1 MSSVRGASQLIP
13 RRAVEDSRPTPN
25 LFIVGAP
32 KAGTTALARYLG
44 EHPEIFVA
52 GKELSYF
59 GSDLEFGTTTG
70 GRWRIGYD
78 TYVQWFAPAGQARYR
93 ADRSVFYLY
102 SSLAASEIHAFDPTS
117 RIIILLRNP
126 VDQMY
131 SQHSEMLFQGDEDI
145 ASFGVAIEAED
156 DRKKGGR
163 VPTGCQKVFGLFY
176 RDLARYR
183 DQVDRYVSLFGRD
196 QVCVVLYDDLVAD
209 TPATYR
215 HVVRFLDV
223 EAGRHPEFGVVNAN
237 KVVRSA
243 RTRDL
248 LRHAPPGLR
257 RAGRMVVPDARAR
270 AALRRRL
277 HALNTRARA
286 RPVMDLDL
294 RRRLVE
300 EMAPEVRRLEELLG
314 RDLRAWLPPETADAV
329 GRGGDRSVAD
339 DEPVR

>member
-1 MSSVRGASQLIP
+1 
-13 RRAVEDSRPTPN
+13 VEEARPTPN

-32 KAGTTALARYLG
+32 KAGTTALASYLG

-59 GSDLEFGTTTG
+59 GSDLEFRTAKG

-78 TYVQWFAPAGQARYR
+78 PYLEWFARAGDAQYR
-93 ADRSVFYLY
+93 TDRSVFYLY
-102 SSLAASEIHAFDPTS
+102 SSLAASEIHAFDPKS
-117 RIIILLRNP
+117 RIIVLLRNP

-145 ASFGVAIEAED
+145 ASFGEAIAAED
-156 DRKKGGR
+156 DRKQGVR
-163 VPTGCQKVFGLFY
+163 VPPGCQKVFGLFY

-183 DQVDRYVSLFGRD
+183 DQVERYVSLFGRD

-215 HVVRFLDV
+215 NVLQFLDL
-223 EAGRHPEFGVVNAN
+223 EPGRDPGFGVVNAN

-257 RAGRMVVPDARAR
+257 RVGRVVVRDARAR

-286 RPVMDLDL
+286 RAVMDLEL

-300 EMAPEVRRLEELLG
+300 EMAPEVRRLEGLLG
-314 RDLRAWLPPETADAV
+314 RDLGAWLPPETAGAV
-329 GRGGDRSVAD
+329 RRGGDSGVAD
-339 DEPVR
+339 DKPVR